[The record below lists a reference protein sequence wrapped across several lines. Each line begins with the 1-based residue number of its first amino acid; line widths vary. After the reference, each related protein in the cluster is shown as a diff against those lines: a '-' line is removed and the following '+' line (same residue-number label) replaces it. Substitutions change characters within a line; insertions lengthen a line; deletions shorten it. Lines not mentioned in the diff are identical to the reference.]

1 MNRPVE
7 VEAAVPVPVRLF
19 TLATGVIV
27 FSLHLPQPPVV

>member
-1 MNRPVE
+1 
-7 VEAAVPVPVRLF
+7 VPVQVRLF